1 MQSIPFPPTIDPDF
15 QRQSPGAVWRMHA
28 GCDLDAETHATKI
41 TAGEYR
47 PGAGMSYFIEDRL
60 AL

>member
-1 MQSIPFPPTIDPDF
+1 
-15 QRQSPGAVWRMHA
+15 MHA

-41 TAGEYR
+41 TACEHR

-60 AL
+60 ALWPLNLTLWEGKLL